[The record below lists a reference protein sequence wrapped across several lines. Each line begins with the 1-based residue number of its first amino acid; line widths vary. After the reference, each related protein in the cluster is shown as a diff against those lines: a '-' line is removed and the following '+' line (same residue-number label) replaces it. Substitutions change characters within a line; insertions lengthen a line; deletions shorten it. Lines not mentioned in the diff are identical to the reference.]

1 MKLNKLNLDKWKNK
15 KKSKELRP
23 KFKELEVNGKLILMH
38 SSIRL
43 MLKQSLITM
52 RSSLRLD

>member
-1 MKLNKLNLDKWKNK
+1 MKLNKPNLDKWKNK

-23 KFKELEVNGKLILMH
+23 KFKELGVNGKLILMH

-52 RSSLRLD
+52 RSSLRQD